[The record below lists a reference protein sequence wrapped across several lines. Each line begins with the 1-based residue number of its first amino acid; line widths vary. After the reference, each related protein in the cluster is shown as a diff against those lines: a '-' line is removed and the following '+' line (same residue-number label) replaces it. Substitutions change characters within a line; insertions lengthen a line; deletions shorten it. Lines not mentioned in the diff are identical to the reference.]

1 MLCMIWWH
9 LIVSSPLYL
18 RWILRKHSVDIINRL
33 FCRRTITQLFKIHFS
48 LRALRTQEHMNSIRT
63 ILIFWPFIFV
73 LLNFKFNI
81 HIFRQHLTLNGT
93 FVIFIA
99 PTKQKS
105 SWPFVRAVRGA
116 MHPLKWKICGFF
128 NKPEPVITQKSNSSS
143 LFTRSSTCSFS
154 SLNLSIEG
162 IVQYH

>member
-33 FCRRTITQLFKIHFS
+33 FCRRAITQLLKIHF
-48 LRALRTQEHMNSIRT
+48 
-63 ILIFWPFIFV
+63 FWYFGRSSSFFSTSKFI
-73 LLNFKFNI
+73 I

-105 SWPFVRAVRGA
+105 SWPFVKAVQGA

-128 NKPEPVITQKSNSSS
+128 NKPEPVITQKSNTSS
-143 LFTRSSTCSFS
+143 LFTRSSTCSFF
-154 SLNLSIEG
+154 LSFSQKPQYRRL
-162 IVQYH
+162 VQYH